1 MAPRETDNKPP
12 EEEPVPPA
20 AEREW
25 ERLWKQGED
34 SGDVG
39 DGDGDGEVSAEVEGG
54 RAAKRFAGGPG
65 AERTTDSDA
74 GTEGGRATEPVAGAP
89 VSERSTNSGAGSES
103 SGSSETGAGLDS
115 AAGRVPAASVA
126 SGTESVSAD
135 SAVRGEES
143 QATDAD
149 ASAEVAAD
157 ASGDAD
163 GETPGGPTRAAAES
177 AEPTST
183 IDDAAPT
190 SAHGNAD
197 EPVPTHHHTAAPHSH
212 DATGEPVPHS
222 HTTADGP
229 SPHHHDHD
237 HDRSTPHSH
246 TSPDDDA
253 ARPHH
258 PDDDRIAAVRR
269 VAAAGRRW
277 RAVQLAGCAALLA
290 VAMTAG
296 AIAIGAAKDS
306 GATGVA
312 ASSAVSPE
320 LLASGSLDASIA
332 SLQAHLRTQPKDYDG
347 WATLGLAYVEQARTK
362 GDPSRYPQAQAALQR
377 SLKVSPGNENAIEGQ
392 AALAAARHE
401 FKEALTYADQV
412 LKENPYSERA
422 LCSRIDALV
431 ELGRYADASK
441 AADLADARK
450 PGVPVFTRYAYVHEL
465 RGDVTTARSVLERA
479 LAGAT
484 SPGDISYVAGTLG
497 QLAWNQG
504 DYKSALDY
512 YGRALAADENYL
524 PALEG
529 RARTQAALGDRAEA
543 IKGMELVVSRYPL
556 PQPLVELGELYE
568 SRGAEGDKAKAD
580 DQYALV
586 DAWIAL
592 ARANG
597 VNADL
602 DTALAAADH
611 GDVKS
616 ALKAARAEWAR
627 RHTVHTADAL
637 AWALHVNG
645 RDKEALPYARQATA
659 TNYHN
664 ASFIYHLG
672 MIELA
677 TGHKA
682 DGRAHLAK
690 ALKLN
695 PGFSPLG
702 ASKARKALEATK

>member
-1 MAPRETDNKPP
+1 MAPREHDNKPT
-12 EEEPVPPA
+12 EGEPGETPVA
-20 AEREW
+20 AEREREW
-25 ERLWKQGED
+25 ERVWAQDETDAEAGTGPEHEADPQAAEVSSKTKTN
-34 SGDVG
+34 SGDVRASSNAKTNSRDVKVRSDVEANSGNVRASSEAEANIG
-39 DGDGDGEVSAEVEGG
+39 DTKISSEAEVS
-54 RAAKRFAGGPG
+54 
-65 AERTTDSDA
+65 
-74 GTEGGRATEPVAGAP
+74 
-89 VSERSTNSGAGSES
+89 
-103 SGSSETGAGLDS
+103 
-115 AAGRVPAASVA
+115 
-126 SGTESVSAD
+126 SGTESNSGDVRASSEAEANSRDTKVSSEAEAD
-135 SAVRGEES
+135 SDVGADSES
-143 QATDAD
+143 TTDSGAEAD
-149 ASAEVAAD
+149 PEIEPEAEIAPAPEIEPE
-157 ASGDAD
+157 A
-163 GETPGGPTRAAAES
+163 GPTEAAAPS
-177 AEPTST
+177 PGH
-183 IDDAAPT
+183 DHP
-190 SAHGNAD
+190 H
-197 EPVPTHHHTAAPHSH
+197 PHPHPHSH
-212 DATGEPVPHS
+212 DHPH
-222 HTTADGP
+222 
-229 SPHHHDHD
+229 PHAHDHD
-237 HDRSTPHSH
+237 DHAPHPGTPG
-246 TSPDDDA
+246 DA
-253 ARPHH
+253 AA
-258 PDDDRIAAVRR
+258 DERIAAVRR
-269 VAAAGRRW
+269 LGAAGRRW
-277 RAVQLAGCAALLA
+277 RVVQLAGCAALLA

-296 AIAIGAAKDS
+296 AIAIGAARDS
-306 GATGVA
+306 GATGVTNV
-312 ASSAVSPE
+312 SSAVSPD

-332 SLQAHLRTQPKDYDG
+332 ALQAHLRGQPKDFDG

-362 GDPSRYPQAQAALQR
+362 GDPSRYPQAQAAFTR
-377 SLKVSPGNENAIEGQ
+377 SLKISPNNENALEGR

-401 FKEALTYADQV
+401 FAEALSYADKV

-431 ELGRYADASK
+431 ELGRYDEASK

-465 RGDVTTARSVLERA
+465 RGDVKTARTVLEQA
-479 LAGAT
+479 LAAAT

-504 DYKSALDY
+504 DYKTALDY

-529 RARTQAALGDRAEA
+529 RARAQAALGDRADA
-543 IKGMELVVSRYPL
+543 IKGLELVVSRYPL

-568 SRGAEGDKAKAD
+568 SRGAAGDKAKAD

-611 GDVKS
+611 GDIKS

-645 RDKEALPYARQATA
+645 RDAEALQYARQATA

-677 TGHKA
+677 TGHTA
-682 DGRAHLAK
+682 DGRAHLTK

-702 ASKARKALEATK
+702 AAKARKALEATK